1 MFAMENM
8 RRIIVYDDPRAMTAA
23 SGLTARLKESF
34 PGYKVDNLPTAA
46 FLRALDNDAGAIAVI
61 PGISG
66 DDCRYTD
73 LMGGEAGH
81 RKLHGYVERG
91 GVLLTVCA
99 GSYFITRK
107 TEWTPHWG
115 RAKERVNA
123 SALFNAV
130 ARGPVGEGRQAATPG
145 TYNDCTMAPVSYRGA
160 DGRWHETEVAYGN
173 GPALYPDDDTQDMDV
188 LARYSGVPGSPI
200 AAAWLKQGKGAVLW
214 LGVLPYLG
222 YEDTPMEPGPF
233 TDKYRGLMEKLK
245 ASEAGRQ
252 DFWAALVGRIT
263 DHLSLGSRQPPAP
276 RQQWGL

>member
-1 MFAMENM
+1 MFAMEKQ

-34 PGYKVDNLPTAA
+34 PGYKVDSLPTAA
-46 FLRALDNDAGAIAVI
+46 FLRALDNDGGAIAVI

-81 RKLHGYVERG
+81 KKLRGYVERG
-91 GVLLTVCA
+91 GILLTVCA

-115 RAKERVNA
+115 PAKERTNH

-130 ARGPVGEGRQAATPG
+130 ARGPVGAGRQAAAPG
-145 TYNDCTMAPVSYRGA
+145 TYNDCTVTAVEYRGA
-160 DGRWHETEVAYGN
+160 DGRWRDADIAYGN
-173 GPALYPDDDTQDMDV
+173 GPALYPDDTQEMDV
-188 LARYSGVPGSPI
+188 LARYRDVPGNPI

-222 YEDTPMEPGPF
+222 YDDTPMEPGPF
-233 TDKYRGLMEKLK
+233 TAKYRGLMEKLR
-245 ASEAGRQ
+245 AGESGRR
-252 DFWAALVGRIT
+252 DFWAALVGRMT
-263 DHLSLGSRQPPAP
+263 DHLSANRRWPSPPP
-276 RQQWGL
+276 QQYGL